1 MGQRTARRHRV
12 IIEDARRNGHYLRV
26 TWHQESRQFVV
37 STWRDDVCTGAARLS
52 AADGAELA
60 ALLVDGLADAA
71 SSPPPAD
78 ADVCM
83 PGGSASRAV
92 ADRAAAAVGRL
103 RAWWRRA
110 ATPATPLP
118 PPASG
123 PPADAPART
132 RRSA

>member
-1 MGQRTARRHRV
+1 MGERTARRHRV

-37 STWRDDVCTGAARLS
+37 STWRDDVCTGAAQLS

-71 SSPPPAD
+71 SAPPPAAAD
-78 ADVCM
+78 ARRS
-83 PGGSASRAV
+83 GGGRAV
-92 ADRAAAAVGRL
+92 ADLAAAAVERL

-110 ATPATPLP
+110 ATPPTPLP

-123 PPADAPART
+123 PPADAPTRT

>member
-1 MGQRTARRHRV
+1 MGERTARRQRV

-26 TWHQESRQFVV
+26 TWHPELRQFVV
-37 STWRDDVCTGAARLS
+37 STWHDDVCTGAAQLS

-71 SSPPPAD
+71 TTPIVAPATGG
-78 ADVCM
+78 A
-83 PGGSASRAV
+83 PGGVAL
-92 ADRAAAAVGRL
+92 ADRAAAAVARL
-103 RAWWRRA
+103 RAWWRRSA
-110 ATPATPLP
+110 APATPLP

-123 PPADAPART
+123 APEDAPIPS